1 MSLFT
6 KFMVTVAAVA
16 GTAFINPA
24 FAKYPENTISVTVP
38 TELTSGADVTARFL
52 QRRVQESLGMML
64 TVDALTEEGGIKAVE
79 HVKAGKPDGYTL
91 LLTNS
96 FPVARDVA
104 LGHKLPYDPVKDLTP
119 LVKLSYNPMAVV
131 VAKGSEI
138 ETVEQLVAAAKQ
150 SGSLSYGSA
159 NASAQV
165 ATELFLKLADVKAK
179 QTSYDDVASALKAL
193 EEKTID
199 FMFADTDSLMT
210 LAVTHPLRVIA
221 TTADKR
227 YKHAPNAPTLQELGY
242 KDYYMVDWLAIFGP
256 AGMSEEAQKEASEA
270 LLTVYTEK
278 RSLNFLERTNWE
290 VFPGN
295 YKELADFQKAEI
307 QRWSEAAQQANLSQ

>member
-1 MSLFT
+1 MFKFIYEAEKPVT
-6 KFMVTVAAVA
+6 KQD
-16 GTAFINPA
+16 
-24 FAKYPENTISVTVP
+24 ISVGLGLSLPTVSQNLS
-38 TELTSGADVTARFL
+38 EL
-52 QRRVQESLGMML
+52 
-64 TVDALTEEGGIKAVE
+64 
-79 HVKAGKPDGYTL
+79 
-91 LLTNS
+91 
-96 FPVARDVA
+96 
-104 LGHKLPYDPVKDLTP
+104 
-119 LVKLSYNPMAVV
+119 
-131 VAKGSEI
+131 
-138 ETVEQLVAAAKQ
+138 
-150 SGSLSYGSA
+150 
-159 NASAQV
+159 
-165 ATELFLKLADVKAK
+165 
-179 QTSYDDVASALKAL
+179 L
-193 EEKTID
+193 EEKKID

-210 LAVTHPLRVIA
+210 LAVNHPLRVIA